1 MTTAEAKVFTSLVRE
16 LTKNPVRIVIPPKCS
31 VATSNAGVA
40 RASDVMS
47 PTRRER
53 RWHKRPRAEVD

>member
-1 MTTAEAKVFTSLVRE
+1 
-16 LTKNPVRIVIPPKCS
+16 

-40 RASDVMS
+40 RTSDVMS

-53 RWHKRPRAEVD
+53 RWHERHSAKMI